1 MPPKVIH
8 VEIGTGDKAVREAA
22 ECLRHGGLV
31 VLPTE
36 TVYGVAADPRVD
48 GAVEKLVAAKER
60 DRGKPIALLAAGIDA
75 ICAFGVTLSE
85 GGRRLAERFWPG
97 SLTMVLPVGE
107 GYEGFRVPDHPV
119 ALAVL
124 AETGVLR
131 VTSANVSGE
140 PAALTAEDALAA
152 LGERVDLVLD
162 AGPVTGGVAST
173 VIRVAADGVEVL
185 RDGPISRDAIERV
198 WRG

>member
-152 LGERVDLVLD
+152 LGERVDLVRD